1 VDWAVLETIGAIAVA
16 SIWPIDIAYGK
27 IKELKKAQRIQMQVR
42 EIQKINPGDVLYWAN
57 TAIYP
62 QFSFSQ
68 DAENN
73 IGEIL
78 YSYQR
83 YWRDKF
89 IANEFDAW
97 NKTFSELPDQD
108 FFIASFFEYID
119 PVCSRTD
126 PKWFHKRW
134 SYYWRTKDNVEDI
147 VLYDGD
153 LSGDTPPN
161 TACIDL
167 YKLYLAFY
175 RIAANKHLI
184 QGYREPNIIKQ
195 IKSLEQSAVENV
207 SD

>member
-1 VDWAVLETIGAIAVA
+1 
-16 SIWPIDIAYGK
+16 
-27 IKELKKAQRIQMQVR
+27 MQVR